1 MQTILI
7 ISPCESQSLSA
18 LVAGFGK
25 VVSLKTVSEAA
36 TYLLNNTPDVILA
49 DMDLGSALGSSLAGR
64 CKKIGRLKNTAFLLM
79 VEMYDAKKRA
89 DAAMCGA
96 DVVIV
101 KPASASYIKE
111 QIRQQLYRQHIPLLL
126 SEAQLHT
133 GAAQ

>member
-7 ISPCESQSLSA
+7 ISPSESQSLSA

-25 VVSLKTVSEAA
+25 VVSLRTVSEAGA
-36 TYLLNNTPDVILA
+36 YLLNNTPDVIFTE
-49 DMDLGSALGSSLAGR
+49 MDLAGTLGSSLIQR
-64 CKKIGRLKNTAFLLM
+64 CKKIARLSNTAFLLR

-89 DAAMCGA
+89 DADMCGA

-111 QIRQQLYRQHIPLLL
+111 QIRQQLYRQHIPLLMP
-126 SEAQLHT
+126 EAQLHT
-133 GAAQ
+133 SATQ

>member
-7 ISPCESQSLSA
+7 ISPFETQSLSTLA
-18 LVAGFGK
+18 ASFGK
-25 VVSLKTVSEAA
+25 VVSLKTVSEAGA
-36 TYLLNNTPDVILA
+36 YLLNNTPDVILA
-49 DMDLGSALGSSLAGR
+49 DMDLGSALGSSLASR
-64 CKKIGRLKNTAFLLM
+64 CKKIPRLKNTAFLLM

-111 QIRQQLYRQHIPLLL
+111 QIRQQLYRQYIPLLNP
-126 SEAQLHT
+126 APHVHT